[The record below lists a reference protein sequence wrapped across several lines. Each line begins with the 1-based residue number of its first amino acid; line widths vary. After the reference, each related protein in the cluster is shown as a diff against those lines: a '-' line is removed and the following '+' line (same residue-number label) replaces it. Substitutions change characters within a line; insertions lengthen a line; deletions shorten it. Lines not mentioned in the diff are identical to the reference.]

1 MIIEYDV
8 CPNIYVWLVE
18 GVGGG
23 GGVTSRIIEEKNN
36 YLNIFS
42 ETMKRIKLKLG
53 IHIYGIDLL
62 EWKQTKFLFTP

>member
-1 MIIEYDV
+1 MTNFVQISMFD
-8 CPNIYVWLVE
+8 WLR
-18 GVGGG
+18 GGGGGGG

-53 IHIYGIDLL
+53 IHIYDIDLL
-62 EWKQTKFLFTP
+62 EWKQTTFSLHHS